1 MSNDLLRYEFP
12 STEKT
17 RTFLRLSY
25 LFKQLEWFAE
35 QEFPQDHQAAIRKYF
50 EIQEVTNRG
59 DQKNDILQELERF
72 RVYLS
77 PLASSPNVDQSSLKN
92 TLNEIQACRS
102 ALTSVGIRIS
112 HLATLNEF
120 LKLLAQRSSIPA
132 GTCEF
137 DLPIYHHWL
146 NLPAERR
153 KADLQGWITPLKP
166 YHQGIDLILKLLRG
180 SAEVTEAIA
189 EKGGYQKD
197 LQGKTFTLLQI
208 YVDPKYEVVPKVSAN
223 RYMLS
228 VRFIPV
234 SFNKPAVTGAIPQ
247 DIPFKLGICNI

>member
-1 MSNDLLRYEFP
+1 MNSELLRYEFP
-12 STEKT
+12 ASEKT

-25 LFKQLEWFAE
+25 LFKQLEWFSK
-35 QEFPQDHQAAIRKYF
+35 QDHPHEHQAAIRKYF
-50 EIQEVTNRG
+50 EIQDVTNRG

-77 PLASSPNVDQSSLKN
+77 PLSRSPNVDQDSLQK
-92 TLNEIQACRS
+92 TLSEIQACRT

-120 LKLLAQRSSIPA
+120 LKTLGQRSSIPA

-146 NLPAERR
+146 NLDPEKRKKDLAE
-153 KADLQGWITPLKP
+153 WISPLSP
-166 YHQGIDLILKLLRG
+166 YQKGIELILKLLRG
-180 SAEVTEAIA
+180 SAELTDAVAH
-189 EKGGYQKD
+189 KGGYEKD
-197 LQGKTFTLLQI
+197 LQGKTFTLLQV
-208 YVDPKYEVVPKVSAN
+208 YVDPKHEVVPKVSAN

-228 VRFIPV
+228 VRFTPV
-234 SFNKPAVTGAIPQ
+234 VYDKPTSFGMISK